1 MRNARLSLPAG
12 MCYNNLRN
20 LKHCLKGSNAAP
32 FQRAER
38 TGNSMHTIHTN
49 SVQET
54 EAAGRAFA
62 TRLHGGCVVALFGG
76 MGMGKTAFVR
86 GLAQGLGID
95 AEVTSPTF
103 ALVHEYGGSPPLCH
117 FDMYRVNS
125 WDGLYSTG
133 FFDYLDAG
141 GILAVEWSENIE
153 GALPEDAIRVSFQR
167 GAFESERIITIE
179 RGGESA

>member
-1 MRNARLSLPAG
+1 
-12 MCYNNLRN
+12 
-20 LKHCLKGSNAAP
+20 
-32 FQRAER
+32 
-38 TGNSMHTIHTN
+38 MHTIHTN

-54 EAAGRAFA
+54 EAVGRAFA

-153 GALPEDAIRVSFQR
+153 GALPED
-167 GAFESERIITIE
+167 
-179 RGGESA
+179 ESACPFSAEHLKANGLLQLKKAVNLHENSCTGIFRLCGQRRNC

>member
-1 MRNARLSLPAG
+1 
-12 MCYNNLRN
+12 
-20 LKHCLKGSNAAP
+20 
-32 FQRAER
+32 
-38 TGNSMHTIHTN
+38 MHTIHTN

-54 EAAGRAFA
+54 EAVGRAFA

-103 ALVHEYGGSPPLCH
+103 AL
-117 FDMYRVNS
+117 
-125 WDGLYSTG
+125 DGLYYTG
-133 FFDYLDAG
+133 LFDYLDAG

-153 GALPEDAIRVSFQR
+153 GALPEDAIRVSFQH

-179 RGGESA
+179 KGGESA